1 MKSFLAGCALVLF
14 STGLF
19 ACGPAAEEPTTA
31 GEKPLVAGEPAI
43 LPNPEAADAEPEAG
57 QALSTLDLSQPGG
70 AL

>member
-1 MKSFLAGCALVLF
+1 MKPFLAACALVLF

-19 ACGPAAEEPTTA
+19 ACGPAAEEPTIT
-31 GEKPLVAGEPAI
+31 GEQPLVAGEPAI
-43 LPNPEAADAEPEAG
+43 LPSPETAAAERETD

>member
-1 MKSFLAGCALVLF
+1 MKPFLAGCTLVLL

-31 GEKPLVAGEPAI
+31 GEQPLVSREPAI
-43 LPNPEAADAEPEAG
+43 LPSPEAADAERETG
-57 QALSTLDLSQPGG
+57 QVLSTLDLSQPGG